1 MNNTESNTRS
11 LSTTLIEAMKIKGFS
26 LEKLAQITGVSD
38 RFIEYLLGEKLDQ
51 LPSAPYIHGYIL
63 KIGEALGLDGENLW
77 REFFK
82 NSRIVRTSGAR
93 DALPGNEMHR
103 KKINKKVAVVIM
115 LAVFVLSY
123 VAFRIQAYFGEP
135 YFVLENLTD
144 NMVVAEQ
151 SFTIRGKINI
161 RDQIMLNGEQVYPN
175 EKGVFEKKIQLQPGF
190 NALSFKIK
198 KFLGKEYT
206 IDKQIFYKTQ
216 PKANTQTINTG
227 PQIESGQI
235 NVENILP
242 NQ

>member
-11 LSTTLIEAMKIKGFS
+11 LSATLIEAMKIKGFS

-38 RFIEYLLGEKLDQ
+38 RFIEYLLGEKFDQ

-63 KIGEALGLDGENLW
+63 EIGKALGLDGENLW
-77 REFFK
+77 RDFFK

-93 DALPGNEMHR
+93 DALPGNEVHR
-103 KKINKKVAVVIM
+103 KKINKKVVVIIV

-123 VAFRIQAYFGEP
+123 VAFRIQVYFGEP
-135 YFVLENLTD
+135 YFILENVTD
-144 NMVVAEQ
+144 NMTVTDP
-151 SFTIRGKINI
+151 SFIIKGEIHI
-161 RDQIMLNGEQVYPN
+161 RDQIMLNGEQIYPN
-175 EKGVFEKKIQLQPGF
+175 EDGAFEKKIQLQSGF
-190 NALSFKIK
+190 NALGFKIK

-216 PKANTQTINTG
+216 TSTSTRLING
-227 PQIESGQI
+227 EPQLESSQI
-235 NVENILP
+235 NGKNVAP